1 MNMTLTPRPDSR
13 PIVATEAPGKP
24 SRGQLRRI
32 DDLPDLMTRPEV
44 AEFTGIAVQTLA
56 RWAVEDT
63 GPKITRL
70 GTRAVRY
77 RKADVLS
84 FIESGAA

>member
-1 MNMTLTPRPDSR
+1 MTLTPSTSGPRVPDN
-13 PIVATEAPGKP
+13 AAAPRLP
-24 SRGQLRRI
+24 REQLRHI
-32 DDLPDLMTRPEV
+32 EDLPDLMTRPEV

-77 RKADVLS
+77 RKADVLR

>member
-1 MNMTLTPRPDSR
+1 
-13 PIVATEAPGKP
+13 
-24 SRGQLRRI
+24 
-32 DDLPDLMTRPEV
+32 MTRPEV

-77 RKADVLS
+77 RKADVLR